1 MADPGS
7 GYGGPDAASQAA
19 GAAAEAAAS
28 SSSGFSGPAST
39 GMSDNFGMHDDSFGQ
54 QQYGGPNNLGG

>member
-39 GMSDNFGMHDDSFGQ
+39 GM
-54 QQYGGPNNLGG
+54 